1 MLSGNSHALLV
12 WMLFFFSLI
21 LHVFLKYW
29 NTCSWAKFG
38 EKFALCQYPLVYAYR
53 TFAKYFIWMRFHCC
67 YYFESSSSRK
77 QRYQLY
83 LKFWRNYYYYYFTAS
98 TLKPFLK
105 IRLLTKMDLHLC
117 VCELFWWELSELDP
131 VCKLISDDCFEFER
145 NLIWRLPCSTPC
157 GSGWL
162 STSSV
167 KLCIVSI
174 WLFLFYLNCFLP
186 RRRNSLQTRQTSA
199 DSLLLAKQLKRY
211 LSCD

>member
-1 MLSGNSHALLV
+1 MDEISLLLLFWIIILQETKV
-12 WMLFFFSLI
+12 SAVFKILMKLLFF
-21 LHVFLKYW
+21 
-29 NTCSWAKFG
+29 
-38 EKFALCQYPLVYAYR
+38 
-53 TFAKYFIWMRFHCC
+53 
-67 YYFESSSSRK
+67 
-77 QRYQLY
+77 
-83 LKFWRNYYYYYFTAS
+83 FTAS

-131 VCKLISDDCFEFER
+131 VCKLISADCFEFER

-167 KLCIVSI
+167 KQCIVSI

-199 DSLLLAKQLKRY
+199 DSLLLAKQLKIY